1 MTSLENDRA
10 YLEAGIPE
18 LGDYLLSKELYWPV
32 TARGY
37 NLPRLTV
44 GGILLAQTRLEARG
58 EHIEG
63 LTMQLDGLRSKWRTA
78 WETKAGREFQ
88 SRFGLWNNYLAD
100 YRHNPESHA
109 DAYPHEVRYR
119 AMLQLL
125 LDELSA
131 PPPEREGLSQLD
143 GVLRASFV
151 PGEFIWEADLQR
163 GFPREVYW
171 FLYGKLKS

>member
-18 LGDYLLSKELYWPV
+18 LGDYLLSKELYWPIS
-32 TARGY
+32 ARGY

-44 GGILLAQTRLEARG
+44 GGILLAQTRLGARG
-58 EHIEG
+58 GRIEK
-63 LTMQLDGLRSKWRTA
+63 LATQLDALRSKWRTA

-100 YRHNPESHA
+100 YRHNPEGHA

-119 AMLQLL
+119 VMLQLL
-125 LDELSA
+125 LGELST
-131 PPPEREGLSQLD
+131 PPHEREGLFQLD
-143 GVLRASFV
+143 GILHASLS
-151 PGEFIWEADLQR
+151 PGDFIWEADLQP